1 MADSVAIS
9 KTCFEPYPSD
19 GDNHPHPT
27 ECEKMYKHMEKFS
40 RYNKMK
46 SDMLK
51 KLHRQHAAAAP
62 IERDLAGTPIE
73 QDLAATNCG
82 AMEQNHAAAGIEL
95 SSVTATAIEHNRASA
110 AAMELNRPSAVEM
123 EQNHRAAYRSSAANS
138 SACVTHSVGGNKSV
152 GSVKKNKKRRKTLI
166 NLIAQ
171 KKFNPARDPCSVLWD
186 DLVTMELSPGKKD
199 AMNSPPSRLIIYLES
214 RSLEGK
220 DQVRIIKCQPNS
232 NQTFEVYS
240 SIELARTTYGPSD
253 SKV

>member
-9 KTCFEPYPSD
+9 KTCCEPYPSD

-82 AMEQNHAAAGIEL
+82 AMEQNHAAAAGIERICATAAEIEL

-152 GSVKKNKKRRKTLI
+152 GSVKKNKKRRKTL
-166 NLIAQ
+166 
-171 KKFNPARDPCSVLWD
+171 
-186 DLVTMELSPGKKD
+186 M
-199 AMNSPPSRLIIYLES
+199 
-214 RSLEGK
+214 
-220 DQVRIIKCQPNS
+220 
-232 NQTFEVYS
+232 
-240 SIELARTTYGPSD
+240 
-253 SKV
+253 